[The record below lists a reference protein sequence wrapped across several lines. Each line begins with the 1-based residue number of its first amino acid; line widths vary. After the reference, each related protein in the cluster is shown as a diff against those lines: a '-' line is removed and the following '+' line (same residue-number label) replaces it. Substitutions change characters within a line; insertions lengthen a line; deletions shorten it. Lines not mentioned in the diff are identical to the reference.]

1 MNEDAFH
8 QTGFDPFYGTPVE
21 YNFAQDE
28 TYLPNMN
35 RGICET
41 LNQPQHCPNASRG
54 SPGTPLEH
62 TPDSLREQNLVA
74 SGNDTESSQSFHTA
88 AGERHVVET
97 PPSAVNN
104 INLPD
109 RGDDVG
115 IFHCPDCHI
124 DLWDAFE
131 HRYVDVTCERF
142 IKG

>member
-8 QTGFDPFYGTPVE
+8 QTGFDPFYGTSVE

-28 TYLPNMN
+28 IYPSNTN
-35 RGICET
+35 RGICEI
-41 LNQPQHCPNASRG
+41 LNRPQHRPNASRG
-54 SPGTPLEH
+54 SPETPLED
-62 TPDSLREQNLVA
+62 TPDSLREQNFVN

-104 INLPD
+104 INLSD

-115 IFHCPDCHI
+115 NFHCEDCHI

-131 HRYVDVTCERF
+131 HKYVDATCVSF
-142 IKG
+142 IEG